1 MLETSL
7 HQLSSYY
14 ERYRDRLAS
23 PSHSFI
29 IHLQTVIKAILA
41 LLQTQ
46 PLDLSSPAIL
56 STDHFLRRLR
66 IENVNIFELL
76 RFVTSK
82 RILYKLNGFIDKQ
95 WKNKQVENGMDVK
108 SRQEERNCNG
118 NASTTSKPTTTTSY
132 FPAVIEFI
140 RALTTDNTSSRIVIN
155 YEQSDESYVQLLLLT
170 PSAEFQSIVDSAR
183 SVIIT
188 GGTLRPVGI
197 LFITTLINF
206 KSMIDFFN
214 K

>member
-1 MLETSL
+1 MNDIHSPRVTIPMLETSL
-7 HQLSSYY
+7 QQLSRYY
-14 ERYRDRLAS
+14 ERYRDGLAS

-29 IHLQTVIKAILA
+29 IHLQTVIRAILT
-41 LLQTQ
+41 LLQKQ
-46 PLDLSSPAIL
+46 PSDLSSPAIL

-76 RFVTSK
+76 RFVTAK

-95 WKNKQVENGMDVK
+95 WRDREGENGMDRK
-108 SRQEERNCNG
+108 CIQEEKKCSDIS
-118 NASTTSKPTTTTSY
+118 AATSSTTTSY

-140 RALTTDNTSSRIVIN
+140 RALTTENTSSRIVIN
-155 YEQSDESYVQLLLLT
+155 YEQSNTSYVQLLLLNPAT
-170 PSAEFQSIVDSAR
+170 EFQSIVDSAR

-197 LFITTLINF
+197 YL
-206 KSMIDFFN
+206 
-214 K
+214 